1 MCVSVCLCL
10 CVCVCVC
17 ACVRVYTYVYYTG
30 TIKHLD
36 LSNTDNITG
45 DALIA
50 LCEEHGESLE
60 SLVLTTTPRIHVPDI
75 TQVCRF

>member
-1 MCVSVCLCL
+1 V

-17 ACVRVYTYVYYTG
+17 VCVYYTG

-45 DALIA
+45 DALVA

-75 TQVCRF
+75 TQVCRCK

>member
-1 MCVSVCLCL
+1 
-10 CVCVCVC
+10 
-17 ACVRVYTYVYYTG
+17 VYYTG

-45 DALIA
+45 DALVA

-75 TQVCRF
+75 TQVCRCK